1 MRLEVAFDKMRRSRF
16 IHNDGEI
23 IFVYFVVLV
32 EFDGRKPQALGGDMG
47 AKGLPTCRA
56 PAEVHPVSAT
66 DGEAQQGTFKKDWHR
81 EGDVVDMGAAPK
93 RIVERNHV
101 PRGEAFY
108 RKSLNRPA

>member
-1 MRLEVAFDKMRRSRF
+1 MRLEVAFDKMRRSRV

-32 EFDGRKPQALGGDMG
+32 EFDGRKPQALGGD
-47 AKGLPTCRA
+47 
-56 PAEVHPVSAT
+56 
-66 DGEAQQGTFKKDWHR
+66 AQQGTFKKDWHR

-101 PRGEAFY
+101 AREEACH
-108 RKSLNRPA
+108 RKSLNRRVRAVLHRSQMN